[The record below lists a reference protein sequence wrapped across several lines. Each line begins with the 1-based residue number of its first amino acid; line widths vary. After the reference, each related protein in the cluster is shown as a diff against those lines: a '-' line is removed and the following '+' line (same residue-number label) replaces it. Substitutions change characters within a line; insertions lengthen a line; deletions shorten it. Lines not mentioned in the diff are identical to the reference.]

1 MTLQEKEDT
10 LFGEKNNKRHLMK
23 LRIDYKDPQSYICQ
37 IGNDDPNYIQIPGNL
52 PLVACC
58 VKSKMVNPS

>member
-37 IGNDDPNYIQIPGNL
+37 IGKGDSSYIQIPANL
-52 PLVACC
+52 PLVVKCI
-58 VKSKMVNPS
+58 KSKMVNPS